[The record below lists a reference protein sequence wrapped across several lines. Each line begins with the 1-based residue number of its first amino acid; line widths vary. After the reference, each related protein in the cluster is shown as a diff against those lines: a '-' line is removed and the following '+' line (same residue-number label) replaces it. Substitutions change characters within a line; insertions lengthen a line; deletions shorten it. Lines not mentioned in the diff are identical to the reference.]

1 MNMTTTLI
9 IFALMAWCVQIIFSW
24 LQIRRFNQA
33 FLAMKKG
40 RYLGVGRSQTKWFK
54 PRVLIAISL
63 DENQNVIDSVK
74 MKGITVFALPKT
86 IPQLHGLNAKEI
98 IPEAIYPNDPASRSA
113 LSVALTAS
121 NK

>member
-9 IFALMAWCVQIIFSW
+9 VIALIAWCIQIIFSW
-24 LQIRRFNQA
+24 FQIRRFNHA

-40 RYLGVGRSQTKWFK
+40 TYLGVGRSKTKRFK

-63 DENQNVIDSVK
+63 DENQIIIDSIL
-74 MKGITVFALPKT
+74 MKGITVFALPKP
-86 IPQLHGLNAKEI
+86 IFQLQGLSATEI
-98 IPEAIYPNDPASRSA
+98 IPEKIFPNDPGSQSA
-113 LSVALTAS
+113 LTVALTA